1 MSDVDSVFLAVSE
14 SPAEVAAWLV
24 DDIAAEVMATEG
36 DVVRLR
42 VRAATVDQWLG
53 VVVQPNEYAE
63 VAPEPDEVQAMDAY
77 AIEVQVRGGGD
88 ALRAEADLIFQKL
101 VDRRSSVPMLLV
113 SNLDMLVAAHR
124 PEAGTHFFEEMI
136 SPDEPG
142 RETWRTWV
150 LGRSDGR

>member
-24 DDIAAEVMATEG
+24 DDIAAEVMATER

-53 VVVQPNEYAE
+53 VVVQKNDYAE
-63 VAPEPDEVQAMDAY
+63 VDPGPDEVQAMDAY
-77 AIEVQVRGGGD
+77 GIEVQVRGGGD

-101 VDRRSSVPMLLV
+101 VERRSSVPMLLV
-113 SNLDMLVAAHR
+113 TNLDWLVAAYLPKVGPHR
-124 PEAGTHFFEEMI
+124 FEETI
-136 SPDEPG
+136 SPDEPD
-142 RETWRTWV
+142 RETWRPWV
-150 LGRSDGR
+150 LGRRDGR